1 MYSYGH
7 GKHGEEVVM
16 ADYSRYANLTV
27 ETAERVATVTFN
39 RPERL
44 NAFNRELHEELENVL
59 VDLNGDEE
67 VNAVVLTGAGKAFS
81 AGGDLKAMQASQ
93 GEPIVRRA
101 PTGRGRRLIMNL
113 LELQQPII
121 AAVNGDAVGVAATV
135 ALFCDVVIASETARI
150 GDPHVRV
157 GLVAGDGGAII
168 WPALVGAARAKEYLM
183 TGDLLSAKEA
193 ERIGLINRV
202 VPPEELMSTAMG
214 LARRLAQGPTWAIRW
229 TKFSINKQ
237 LRAQMNLAL
246 DTSLALE
253 SLTYL
258 TEDHKE
264 AVAAFLE
271 KRQPVFKGQ

>member
-1 MYSYGH
+1 
-7 GKHGEEVVM
+7 M